1 MSEKLSPG
9 YQVKTALGSSVR
21 VIAHL
26 GEGGQGD
33 VYKVEY
39 NGQEMAL
46 KWYKPGGMGKKPQAF
61 YDNVK
66 QNVTKGAPSE
76 EFLWPQDIT
85 EWQDGSFGY
94 VMGLRPEGY
103 YEISEYMLLH
113 VRFASYRTVI
123 DACLHIVSAFR
134 QLHNKGLSYQDLND
148 GNFFIDPKKGK
159 VLICDNDNVAPNG
172 TETGILGKP
181 RYMAPEIVKGEK
193 KPDNLSDR
201 FSMSVI
207 LFILFCLNHPL
218 EGKRSLVPSLTPQ
231 LQEKLYGSEA
241 MFMMDPDHTE
251 NAPDP
256 KIHHNALMVFP
267 CLPDYM
273 QDMFQRAFSQKALT
287 TPNARPTEKD
297 WLKALARFR
306 SEIVMC
312 SCGNEVFTQQGE
324 SCICDRC
331 KRNMRIPFKLVFG
344 EYSVPAV
351 ADTRIYR
358 LQVGTCD
365 ADEALNPVGRIAVDT
380 ESGKLR
386 IKNLSQQIWRAAT
399 PSGKPMKVAPGE
411 LIPLKDGITFTID
424 EETIQIRENV

>member
-9 YQVKTALGSSVR
+9 YQVKTMLGGTVK

-46 KWYKPGGMGKKPQAF
+46 KWYKPGGMGKKPQEF
-61 YDNVK
+61 YDNIK
-66 QNVTKGAPSE
+66 KNVEKGAPSE

-113 VRFASYRTVI
+113 VRFASYRMVI

-148 GNFFIDPKKGK
+148 GNFFIDPQKGK
-159 VLICDNDNVAPNG
+159 VRICDNDNVAPNG
-172 TETGILGKP
+172 TDTGILGKP

-218 EGKRSLVPSLTPQ
+218 EGTKSLVPCLTSQ
-231 LQEKLYGSEA
+231 HQEKLYGSEA
-241 MFMMDPDHTE
+241 IFMMDPDHTE

-256 KIHHNALMVFP
+256 KIHRNALKVFS
-267 CLPDYM
+267 CLPSYM
-273 QDMFQRAFSQKALT
+273 QDIFQRAFSQKALT
-287 TPNARPTEKD
+287 NPNARPTEND
-297 WLKALARFR
+297 WLKTLARFR

-312 SCGNEVFTQQGE
+312 SCGNEVFTQEGN
-324 SCICDRC
+324 SCTCDKC
-331 KRNMRIPFKLVFG
+331 GKSLKIPFKLVFG

-351 ADTRIYR
+351 TDTRIYR

-365 ADEALNPVGRIAVDT
+365 ANEALNPVGRISVDK

-386 IKNLSQQIWRAAT
+386 IKNLSQQIWKAVT
-399 PSGKPMKVAPGE
+399 PSGKPMKVSPGE